1 MDTKALE
8 DIGLTQ
14 GEIKVYMALLEIGA
28 STAGPILK
36 KAGVQNSVFHFCV
49 NRLIE
54 KGLVS
59 YIKKGKVR
67 IYQPADPDNF
77 MSYLK
82 EKEREIEKILPELKA
97 KQSLA
102 KEKEEVELFEGTRG
116 IMTMLN
122 MIIEDGKTGD
132 EFLFFTADVEE
143 RNEEIQKFY
152 RKYDLR
158 RKEKGLVRKGIVP
171 TKMKQLVQK
180 LHQKDMR
187 LKFTDHPIP
196 ANTGIFKDKMVLVS
210 WGEKPKGVLIKSKQI
225 VDKEREFFNGMW
237 NSI

>member
-28 STAGPILK
+28 STAGPVLE

-59 YIKKGKVR
+59 YVKKGKVR

-77 MSYLK
+77 MVYLK
-82 EKEREIEKILPELKA
+82 GKEKEIEKILPELKA

-102 KEKEEVELFEGTRG
+102 KEKEEVELFEGKKG

-122 MIIEDGKTGD
+122 MMIEDGKKGD

-171 TKMKQLVQK
+171 AKMKSLVKK
-180 LHQKDMR
+180 LHQKDMQ
-187 LKFTDHPIP
+187 LKFTDQPIP
-196 ANTGIFKDKMVLVS
+196 ANTGIFRDKMALVS
-210 WGEKPKGVLIKSKQI
+210 WGEKPKGVLIKSRQI
-225 VDKEREFFNGMW
+225 VEKERNFFSWMW

>member
-1 MDTKALE
+1 MNTKALE
-8 DIGLTQ
+8 DIGLTH

-28 STAGPILK
+28 STAGPILE
-36 KAGVQNSVFHFCV
+36 KAGVHNSVFHFCV

-54 KGLVS
+54 KGIVS

-77 MSYLK
+77 MVYLKSK
-82 EKEREIEKILPELKA
+82 EKEIENILPELKA
-97 KQSLA
+97 KQTLA
-102 KEKEEVELFEGTRG
+102 KEKEEVELFEGMRG

-122 MIIEDGKTGD
+122 MMIEDGEKGD
-132 EFLFFTADVEE
+132 EFLFFTADVQE

-171 TKMKQLVQK
+171 AKMKPLVQK
-180 LHQKDMR
+180 LHQKDMK
-187 LKFTDHPIP
+187 LKFADQPIP
-196 ANTGIFKDKMVLVS
+196 ANTGIFKDKMALVS
-210 WGEKPKGVLIKSKQI
+210 WGDKPKGVLIKSKQI
-225 VDKEREFFNGMW
+225 VEKEREFFNGMW